1 VLYQL
6 HSTANFNKGTLF
18 ESPEEPLKAFLLSV
32 MAGFRKNEID
42 KLQWSAFDFE
52 RRALRVN
59 VNEHGTLKSEDFHR

>member
-6 HSTANFNKGTLF
+6 HSPANFNKGTLF

-42 KLQWSAFDFE
+42 TPGHTVCLLLPLPAKSPRLL
-52 RRALRVN
+52 RR
-59 VNEHGTLKSEDFHR
+59 